1 MLLKYESRHTVDRG
15 EVSNNQGQKAIRRK
29 EFSSVKSHEVR
40 KKCNENDFRRVILEV
55 LIKINIGMV
64 VS

>member
-1 MLLKYESRHTVDRG
+1 MLKYERRHTVDREG
-15 EVSNNQGQKAIRRK
+15 VSNNQGQKAIRRK

-40 KKCNENDFRRVILEV
+40 KKSNENDFRRVILKV
-55 LIKINIGMV
+55 LIKMSIGMV